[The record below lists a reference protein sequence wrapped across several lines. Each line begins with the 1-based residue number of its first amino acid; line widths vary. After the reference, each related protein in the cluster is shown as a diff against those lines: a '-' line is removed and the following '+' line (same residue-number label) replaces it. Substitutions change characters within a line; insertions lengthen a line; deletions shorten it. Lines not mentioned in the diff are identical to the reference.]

1 MRVLMFWAAL
11 AALNLAAGIFISS
24 QAHRTSDLEN
34 MMRWGHAWLVE
45 GRNVYEIDG
54 WAVAYPPNGVVA
66 LSPLGML
73 PLGVAHPIWMLLNI
87 AMAIVAAYCAARFF
101 RPHDSLRIIALPVLM
116 FLSWGGVRTQ
126 TQFSLITL
134 VLSMAAMML
143 ADRRRVMSGACL
155 GLALMKPQVSIPVF
169 LWSVFTRRWT
179 LVLTAVLMA
188 GGLFAVFCVQ
198 ADANPIRVVA
208 RYAEILAVYHT
219 GDAILA
225 GISEFRP
232 LIYQLITDVTKV
244 DAIASSIALGLL
256 AGICAT
262 GFQEGAVRRRVL
274 YAAPP
279 LVACWSLMTFYHL
292 TYGFVTLLPVMMLL
306 ALHDTRRSTLR
317 QALFWILQLGMMF
330 DIPGLGRRAGLA
342 ETHLYVNVL
351 AHADRALILTLFI
364 GLVVLAWR
372 EAPEAAGT

>member
-11 AALNLAAGIFISS
+11 AALNLAAGIVISS
-24 QAHRTSDLEN
+24 QAHRMSDFEN

-66 LSPLGML
+66 LSPLGLL
-73 PLGVAHPIWMLLNI
+73 PLGIAHPTWMLLNI
-87 AMAIVAAYCAARFF
+87 MMAIVAPYCAARFF
-101 RPHDSLRIIALPVLM
+101 RPHDSLRVIALPVLM
-116 FLSWGGVRTQ
+116 FLCWGGVRTL

-143 ADRRRVMSGACL
+143 ADRSRVMSGACL
-155 GLALMKPQVSIPVF
+155 GLALMKPQVAIPVF

-198 ADANPIRVVA
+198 ADASPIRVVA
-208 RYAEILAVYHT
+208 RYAEILAAYHT

-232 LIYQLITDVTKV
+232 LIYQLITDVSKV

-262 GFQEGAVRRRVL
+262 GFQEGAVRKRVL

-306 ALHDTRRSTLR
+306 ALNDTRRSTLR

-330 DIPGLGRRAGLA
+330 DVPGLSRRAGLA
-342 ETHLYVNVL
+342 ETALYVNVL
-351 AHADRALILTLFI
+351 AHVDRALMVTLFA
-364 GLVVLAWR
+364 GLVALAWR
-372 EAPEAAGT
+372 EEPEGSR